1 MASNQKKKLKTRKT
15 STQAKSNPVVD
26 QDEPKNA
33 FSRFFSKMG
42 YSIWIA
48 VMVVGGIIAFLV
60 SLLVL

>member
-1 MASNQKKKLKTRKT
+1 MEPKQKKKFETGKT
-15 STQAKSNPVVD
+15 STQAQSNPAVD
-26 QDEPKNA
+26 QDEPKNG
-33 FSRFFSKMG
+33 FVRFFSKMG

>member
-1 MASNQKKKLKTRKT
+1 MKSNQTNNKNS
-15 STQAKSNPVVD
+15 STNIASKPTQEKE
-26 QDEPKNA
+26 EPQTGIGG
-33 FSRFFSKMG
+33 FFSKVG

>member
-1 MASNQKKKLKTRKT
+1 MESNQEHHTNT
-15 STQAKSNPVVD
+15 SSNIASKAK
-26 QDEPKNA
+26 QEKEEPKTGIG
-33 FSRFFSKMG
+33 RFFSKLG

>member
-1 MASNQKKKLKTRKT
+1 MESNQKNKTTT
-15 STQAKSNPVVD
+15 SNITSKPTQEKE
-26 QDEPKNA
+26 EPQTGIG
-33 FSRFFSKMG
+33 RFFSKVG

>member
-1 MASNQKKKLKTRKT
+1 MEPNQENKTTSNT
-15 STQAKSNPVVD
+15 SKPTQEKE
-26 QDEPKNA
+26 EPKTGIG
-33 FSRFFSKMG
+33 RFFSKVG

>member
-1 MASNQKKKLKTRKT
+1 MESNQKNKTTT
-15 STQAKSNPVVD
+15 SNITSKPTQEKE
-26 QDEPKNA
+26 EPQTEIG
-33 FSRFFSKMG
+33 RFFSKVG

>member
-1 MASNQKKKLKTRKT
+1 MESNQTNNKNT
-15 STQAKSNPVVD
+15 STNIASKPAQENE
-26 QDEPKNA
+26 EPKTG
-33 FSRFFSKMG
+33 FGRFFSKVG